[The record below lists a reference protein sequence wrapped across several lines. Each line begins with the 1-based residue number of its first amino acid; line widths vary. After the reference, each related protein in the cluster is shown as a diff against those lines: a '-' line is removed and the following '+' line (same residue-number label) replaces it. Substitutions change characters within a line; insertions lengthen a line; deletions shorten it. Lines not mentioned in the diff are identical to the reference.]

1 MEKCIKKMNDK
12 EWIETFNKF
21 NKTPNCKKSRTGV
34 KDLRKTRKAYDIIW
48 LRNRN
53 TDYSVELVDWSN

>member
-1 MEKCIKKMNDK
+1 MNDK